1 MKIQPLLVLCV
12 FVILGTAQSRAQDPN
27 SLVRVKVK
35 DVKLEQQMTPDYL
48 PRGVTEKRWKPKQ
61 WLELDTELD
70 VDVANDLGG
79 KEGVFPALEIKYFVG
94 LNAKSK
100 DGSKNIVLTST
111 ITYENVPASR
121 PGEAA
126 HALAYIT
133 PSALKLALKKDNGG
147 KADVVAIGLEV
158 HAGGQ
163 MLKDAFYSN
172 KGGAWWVGADKQPDN
187 ARFEFQAGAV
197 ISKGKTPFAP
207 LWADYDLQSKGQ
219 E

>member
-1 MKIQPLLVLCV
+1 MKIQSILLLLSAVVVLGAV
-12 FVILGTAQSRAQDPN
+12 QARAQDPN
-27 SLVRVKVK
+27 SQVRVKVK
-35 DVKLEQQMTPDYL
+35 DVKLEQQMTPDYM

-70 VDVANDLGG
+70 VDVATDLGG
-79 KEGVFPALEIKYFVG
+79 KEGVFPALEFKYFVG

-100 DGSKNIVLTST
+100 EGKNIVLTGT
-111 ITYENVPASR
+111 IVYENVPASR
-121 PGEAA
+121 PGDAA

-133 PSALKLALKKDNGG
+133 PAALKMALKKDNGG
-147 KADVVAIGLEV
+147 KADVVAIGIEV

-163 MLKDAFYSN
+163 MLKEAFYSN
-172 KGGAWWVGADKQPDN
+172 KGGVWWVGADKQPDGTK
-187 ARFEFQAGAV
+187 FDFQGGSV

-219 E
+219 Q